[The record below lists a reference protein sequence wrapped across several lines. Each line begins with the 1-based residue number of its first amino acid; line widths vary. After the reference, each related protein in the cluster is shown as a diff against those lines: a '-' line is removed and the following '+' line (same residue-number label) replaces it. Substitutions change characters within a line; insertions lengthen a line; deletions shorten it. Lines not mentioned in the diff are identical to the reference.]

1 MHEIWFHMVES
12 VGQIIKSTLTNETL
26 CDSTNSKKKNWKN
39 RLKKY
44 IELDYLIISVYADS
58 NNY

>member
-1 MHEIWFHMVES
+1 MVES

-26 CDSTNSKKKNWKN
+26 CDSTNSKKKNSKN

-44 IELDYLIISVYADS
+44 IEHDYLIISVYADS